1 MFTRVTRDQFAER
14 EGVLIH
20 MPTEAE
26 FRPHAKREESVL
38 VWTGNI
44 GARLPSG
51 EIFDYAEVLA
61 MMRAVRREAL
71 LPKEGLELADA

>member
-1 MFTRVTRDQFAER
+1 MSTRVTRDQFAMR
-14 EGVLIH
+14 EGAFVH

-26 FRPHAKREESVL
+26 FTPHPEREDSFL

-51 EIFDYAEVLA
+51 EIFEYAEVLA
-61 MMRAVRREAL
+61 MMRTVWREAFL
-71 LPKEGLELADA
+71 TKARLELAEA